1 MGQNSVLVC
10 IALVLARPARCFSAG
25 DFCMMSGTYSC
36 GLDTRAVTGH
46 VASNGHQ
53 SIKSEMGVKAEP
65 NTRSAR
71 LDAAESLGS
80 EPAPG
85 AMVTESEDVFYL
97 LTGAGA
103 ATGTGCTLSGRLM
116 NVLRKIRFL
125 RGPHDQGHTQS
136 TIRPGASALPRCE
149 GPVSEGDGLGSAS
162 ASQPEL
168 ARASALVSAVGE
180 VSRAL
185 CPGFAP
191 GEVSRRGNMS
201 RYTYRTSPSWLA
213 DLPTGATLD
222 PPLSCYSKMVR
233 CPLPS
238 SASLAPLGLCA
249 LDTKLIGDG
258 FNHNFTFQTGTLT
271 KPRKPDVRWPSL
283 DGVAADLFTFESV
296 CSTGMVVLNLIVD
309 TLWVLAVLGLMSQLG
324 TAKNL
329 VVALTYGVP
338 LVLAVCP
345 GCAGNIASC
354 TYDTDG
360 KCPTIDVPTTNAA
373 VVAGLASVAAGVT
386 LTLTNIISPRF
397 LRMFSRA
404 HLQAVLS
411 LVRRPQPGTIFEI
424 KPDTKLAAI
433 LTAVSNG
440 LITMEQATLAMA
452 GFVDDESDADAKKA
466 LMEKFKLLTSTK
478 DLKAF
483 STGSATAT
491 DVGVYS
497 WLWGKITNFVAD
509 RGMQTAKVDVPTE
522 SAHATSVLSTTI
534 KRFTNQVDFYES
546 LNLFIM
552 FSVALGL
559 CTAVPAA
566 EFVEYVVFD
575 TIRMRGKPWQVASEL
590 FLVMLRRI
598 EDSGGKLTLQNC
610 INDTHLNTVLDEASA
625 TAKKH
630 YPDIFRTHGGKPG
643 NDDVDGG
650 SLRTTPLVKN
660 VTKDTPG
667 AKKCCVFF
675 NTKRDHPRDIL
686 TESGV
691 CRAKHVCDAWVKDK
705 GAYGRCLG
713 THSRLDCTNPN
724 KCDTAVTA

>member
-10 IALVLARPARCFSAG
+10 IALVLARAALCFAG
-25 DFCMMSGTYSC
+25 DSILDMSGTYPFD
-36 GLDTRAVTGH
+36 LDFHLDVSSSEINGEI
-46 VASNGHQ
+46 ASNLTKSNLAVSDEFGTC
-53 SIKSEMGVKAEP
+53 SAPLDMGDIMGAITTPLGAYKSE
-65 NTRSAR
+65 
-71 LDAAESLGS
+71 S
-80 EPAPG
+80 EV
-85 AMVTESEDVFYL
+85 VTYL
-97 LTGAGA
+97 ATDA

-116 NVLRKIRFL
+116 NLLGQIGAYGCHMTKDIA
-125 RGPHDQGHTQS
+125 QS
-136 TIRPGASALPRCE
+136 TVRPGASALPRCE

-168 ARASALVSAVGE
+168 ARASALVSEVGE
-180 VSRAL
+180 VSRARS
-185 CPGFAP
+185 GFAP
-191 GEVSRRGNMS
+191 EEVSRRGNMS
-201 RYTYRTSPSWLA
+201 RCTYRTSPSWLA

-222 PPLSCYSKMVR
+222 PPLSCYSL
-233 CPLPS
+233 LPS
-238 SASLAPLGLCA
+238 SASVTPLGLCA
-249 LDTKLIGDG
+249 LETELYVGGFVWPVIDHYFTIPNYTDTK
-258 FNHNFTFQTGTLT
+258 GTRDTSAL
-271 KPRKPDVRWPSL
+271 PSL
-283 DGVAADLFTFESV
+283 QSLYSAL
-296 CSTGMVVLNLIVD
+296 
-309 TLWVLAVLGLMSQLG
+309 LAVL
-324 TAKNL
+324 N
-329 VVALTYGVP
+329 VVADLLWVGAVLLAASQPGAAKTMLAALVGVP
-338 LVLAVCP
+338 VALAVCP

-354 TYDTDG
+354 TYDTNG

-373 VVAGLASVAAGVT
+373 LVAGLATVSAGVT

-424 KPDTKLAAI
+424 KPNTKLAAI

-452 GFVDDESDADAKKA
+452 GFVDDETDADAKKL

-491 DVGVYS
+491 DLGVYS
-497 WLWGKITNFVAD
+497 WLWGKITNFVAE

-522 SAHATSVLSTTI
+522 SAQATSVLSTSI

-566 EFVEYVVFD
+566 EFIEYVVFD
-575 TIRMRGKPWQVASEL
+575 TIRMRGKPWQIACEL

-610 INDTHLNTVLDEASA
+610 INDTHLNTVLEEATA

-650 SLRTTPLVKN
+650 SPRTTPLVKN

-675 NTKRDHPRDIL
+675 NTKRDHPQDAL
-686 TESGV
+686 TQSGV
-691 CRAKHVCDAWVKDK
+691 CRSKHVCDAWVKDK
-705 GAYGRCLG
+705 GAYGRCMG
-713 THSRLDCTNPN
+713 AHSRLDCTNPN

>member
-10 IALVLARPARCFSAG
+10 IALVLARAALCFAG
-25 DFCMMSGTYSC
+25 DSILDMSGTYPFD
-36 GLDTRAVTGH
+36 LDFHLDVSSSEINGEITSNLTKSNLAVSGEFGTCSAPLDVGD
-46 VASNGHQ
+46 
-53 SIKSEMGVKAEP
+53 IMGAITTP
-65 NTRSAR
+65 
-71 LDAAESLGS
+71 LG
-80 EPAPG
+80 AYKL
-85 AMVTESEDVFYL
+85 ESEVVTYL
-97 LTGAGA
+97 ATDA

-116 NVLRKIRFL
+116 NLLGQIGAYGCHMTKDIA
-125 RGPHDQGHTQS
+125 QS
-136 TIRPGASALPRCE
+136 TVRPGASALPRCE

-168 ARASALVSAVGE
+168 ARASALVSEVGE
-180 VSRAL
+180 VSRARS
-185 CPGFAP
+185 GFAP

-201 RYTYRTSPSWLA
+201 RCTYRTSPSWLA

-222 PPLSCYSKMVR
+222 PPLSCYSL
-233 CPLPS
+233 LPS
-238 SASLAPLGLCA
+238 SASVTPLGLCA
-249 LDTKLIGDG
+249 LETELYVGGFVWPVIDHYFTIPNYTDTK
-258 FNHNFTFQTGTLT
+258 GTRDTSAL
-271 KPRKPDVRWPSL
+271 PSL
-283 DGVAADLFTFESV
+283 QSLYSAL
-296 CSTGMVVLNLIVD
+296 
-309 TLWVLAVLGLMSQLG
+309 LAVL
-324 TAKNL
+324 N
-329 VVALTYGVP
+329 VVADLLWVGAVLLAASQPGAAKTMLAALVGVP
-338 LVLAVCP
+338 VALAVCP

-354 TYDTDG
+354 TYDTNG

-373 VVAGLASVAAGVT
+373 LVAGLATVSAGGT

-424 KPDTKLAAI
+424 KPNTKLAAI

-452 GFVDDESDADAKKA
+452 GFVDDETNAEAKKL

-491 DVGVYS
+491 DLGVYS
-497 WLWGKITNFVAD
+497 WLWGKITNFVAE

-522 SAHATSVLSTTI
+522 SAQATSVLSTSI

-566 EFVEYVVFD
+566 EFIEYVVFD
-575 TIRMRGKPWQVASEL
+575 TIRMRGKPWQIACEL

-610 INDTHLNTVLDEASA
+610 INDTHLNTVLEEATA

-650 SLRTTPLVKN
+650 SPRTTPLVKN

-675 NTKRDHPRDIL
+675 NTKRDHPQDAL
-686 TESGV
+686 TQSGV
-691 CRAKHVCDAWVKDK
+691 CRSKHVCDAWVKDK
-705 GAYGRCLG
+705 GAYGRCMG
-713 THSRLDCTNPN
+713 AHSRLDCTNPN